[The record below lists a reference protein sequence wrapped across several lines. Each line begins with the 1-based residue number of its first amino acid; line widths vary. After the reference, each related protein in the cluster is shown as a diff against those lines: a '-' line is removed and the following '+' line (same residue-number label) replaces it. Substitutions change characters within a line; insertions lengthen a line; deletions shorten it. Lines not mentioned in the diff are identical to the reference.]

1 MTTRDDK
8 DAFRAAVGPVK
19 PVRHDK
25 AALDTGKPPPV
36 ARFTRADER
45 SVLAES
51 LNDPTIWVESGDEVQ
66 FCRLGLK
73 NPALRK
79 LKRGQYS
86 LHEELDLH
94 GLNATDAKQA
104 VAGFLKE
111 ARHHRWHCVRIIHG
125 KGKRSFQGLPVLR
138 PKVIKW
144 LQQTDCVIAFCT
156 ATARD
161 GGTGALYVL
170 INV

>member
-1 MTTRDDK
+1 MTKDDDK

-19 PVRHDK
+19 PLRYDR
-25 AALDTGKPPPV
+25 ATPEREKPAPV
-36 ARFTRADER
+36 ARFTRADQL

-66 FCRLGLK
+66 FCRAGLK
-73 NPALRK
+73 SPIMRK

-86 LHEELDLH
+86 LHEEIDLH
-94 GLNATDAKQA
+94 GLNASEAKQ
-104 VAGFLKE
+104 VVYEFLKE
-111 ARHHRWHCVRIIHG
+111 ARRRHWNCVRIIHG

-144 LQQTDCVIAFCT
+144 LQRTDCVIAFCT

-170 INV
+170 LD